1 MRVVRT
7 GGRVGRL
14 DSSCGSSCGAGS
26 GILLCQ
32 VLEEVLHVA
41 LVLVPGPARR
51 GWRGGL
57 SHSGGWWV
65 GHGGVGEVGSA
76 VFCPLLVH
84 PLLECGVDHGGLGR
98 EAERVYLSV
107 QQCAN

>member
-1 MRVVRT
+1 M
-7 GGRVGRL
+7 
-14 DSSCGSSCGAGS
+14 GSLVKNISV
-26 GILLCQ
+26 LCQ
-32 VLEEVLHVA
+32 VLEEVHVH
-41 LVLVPGPARR
+41 VVHVPGPAQR

-65 GHGGVGEVGSA
+65 VHGGVGEVGSA
-76 VFCPLLVH
+76 VFWPLLVH